1 MKWPHQNILNF
12 IAIEINFYSRNNFNV
27 FNAVSVLIS
36 SLYNYHILCRLNIE
50 RNKSNHTTINTYI
63 SMIYFDWD
71 KFEEIIEFMQNTFL
85 NRVIRSIVLSLIESL
100 LRNTLYVCYFFRK
113 TNKLLPRTKL
123 GKIAN
128 VKGNLDWLTCLTIR
142 QDKTMTELHNNKGN
156 SEEGIT

>member
-1 MKWPHQNILNF
+1 
-12 IAIEINFYSRNNFNV
+12 
-27 FNAVSVLIS
+27 
-36 SLYNYHILCRLNIE
+36 
-50 RNKSNHTTINTYI
+50 
-63 SMIYFDWD
+63 
-71 KFEEIIEFMQNTFL
+71 MQNTFL